1 MYITLHKCVTYE
13 YINLMNRGYIFTI
26 SIKVGTTLSRPLYL
40 SKVSIAL
47 SAEKTKPAI
56 RTYIKV

>member
-1 MYITLHKCVTYE
+1 
-13 YINLMNRGYIFTI
+13 MNRGYVFTI

-47 SAEKTKPAI
+47 LAEKTKPAI